1 MQERRQKARVVR
13 KKRLASPDLTN
24 SSLILNPN
32 PKQLHRMGDGAWDIN
47 SIPEEEFEQRLAV
60 YLVPD
65 AAYDESQGVKKAEAT
80 LPRNLVLKPTQAH
93 GQPNNVSTRN
103 CE

>member
-1 MQERRQKARVVR
+1 MHERRQKPRVVGR
-13 KKRLASPDLTN
+13 EQLASSDLTM
-24 SSLILNPN
+24 NPVLMHSR
-32 PKQLHRMGDGAWDIN
+32 KQLHRMGDGAWDIN

-65 AAYDESQGVKKAEAT
+65 APYDESQGVKKAEAT

-93 GQPNNVSTRN
+93 GQPNNVSDS
-103 CE
+103 